1 MLYAAFGSS
10 KKTGGSPH
18 SRDETQLRGVKTAML
33 KVCKKVV
40 AAKRQRAV
48 APLISALMLSSMGA
62 HAGGG
67 YFLPFYGG
75 YTSQMAGTATAVGL
89 DGLAAST
96 NPGKLFAV
104 GNRLDLGTNV
114 AALYRRVERQG
125 GPDPSLDFG
134 TTSDNSIFFVPQG
147 GFAHRLGDNYA
158 FGVALY
164 ANGALNTAYPGDTG
178 VPSSNQNPA
187 ACGSQPANFLSGC
200 GQVGVDLSQVIVAP
214 TAAWQFAPGNTLGIS
229 PLIAYQRFR
238 AYGLQAFEPLS
249 QNPGNVS
256 NRGYDNAFGLGVR
269 VGWYGEVL
277 PSLTLGAAYSTKIY
291 MQRFDRYRGLFA
303 GDGHFDV
310 PANYSVG
317 AAFRATERWL
327 LALDVQRIDF
337 HGVPALGNSLL
348 NSLQNPQGAPL
359 GSKDGS
365 GFNWRNQTNY
375 RFGTEFAVSPSVN
388 IRGGLAY
395 GRVPGDQS
403 ISSVSIN
410 TLSATP
416 KTTASVGFNWWYTP
430 THEFQFAYT
439 HHFFGTYAGPSAV
452 VPGATESVVADVDV
466 VWIGWAKRF

>member
-1 MLYAAFGSS
+1 
-10 KKTGGSPH
+10 
-18 SRDETQLRGVKTAML
+18 ML
-33 KVCKKVV
+33 KPCEKVV
-40 AAKRQRAV
+40 AAKRQLAV
-48 APLISALMLSSMGA
+48 GALISGLLLSSMSVQ
-62 HAGGG
+62 AGGG

-114 AALYRRVERQG
+114 ALLYRRIEREG
-125 GPDPSLDFG
+125 GPDPSLEFS

-178 VPSSNQNPA
+178 VPSSNQNPS
-187 ACGSQPANFLSGC
+187 ACGDRPANFLGGC
-200 GQVGVDLSQVIVAP
+200 GKLGVDLSQVIVAP

-256 NRGYDNAFGLGVR
+256 NRGFDDAFGFGVR

-277 PSLTLGAAYSTKIY
+277 PRLTLGAAYATKIY
-291 MQRFDRYRGLFA
+291 MQRFDRYRGLLA

-317 AAFRATERWL
+317 AAFRATPNWL

-348 NSLQNPQGAPL
+348 NSLQDPQGAPL
-359 GSKDGS
+359 GSKSGS

-375 RFGTEFAVSPSVN
+375 RIGTEVTLSPSLS
-388 IRGGLAY
+388 ILGGLSY
-395 GRVPGDQS
+395 GKVPGDKS
-403 ISSVSIN
+403 IGSVSVN
-410 TLSATP
+410 TISPTP
-416 KTTASVGFNWWYTP
+416 TTTASIGFNWWYTP

-439 HHFFGTYAGPSAV
+439 HHFFSTYAGPSAL
-452 VPGATESVVADVDV
+452 VPEATESVEAHVDV